1 MTTSLPAPV
10 DLGDL
15 LEPFARRGVDLG
27 LDRLKAALA
36 EGGDPQNAFAAVQV
50 AGTNGKGS
58 IATQLHAILRAAGV
72 ASACYRSPHLVSWCE
87 RLELGDAW
95 ISPDQLRADL
105 RRWQAIA
112 RQHDLT
118 PFELLTAAAFDR
130 CAAAGIDLAVL
141 EVGLGGRLDATTT
154 HPDRG
159 VVGFGSIGLDHREH
173 LGDTLAAIAA
183 EKAAVMSPGAIA
195 VSGHQ
200 DPEAA
205 EVMKAVARQV
215 GCELR
220 WVEPLPAEHRGG
232 PRLGLMGDWQRSNAA
247 VALGMARALVERGWP
262 IPEPAMAAGLAAARW
277 PGRLERRLWHGR
289 ELLLDGAHNPP
300 AAAALRQELDRLDP
314 GLPTTW
320 LLGIQRQKQAP
331 QMLESLLA
339 PADRAWLVP
348 IPDHRCWSA
357 ADLLAER
364 PQLRGR
370 LLEASDPA
378 AGLAALMAGAATGER
393 VVVAGSLHLLGCV
406 IPLLDP

>member
-1 MTTSLPAPV
+1 MAPSLPAPL

-36 EGGDPQNAFAAVQV
+36 AGGDPQNAFAAVQV

-95 ISPDQLRADL
+95 ITPEQLRADL
-105 RRWQAIA
+105 THWQAIA
-112 RQHDLT
+112 RRHDLT

-130 CAAAGIDLAVL
+130 CAAESIELAVL

-159 VVGFGSIGLDHREH
+159 VVGFGTIGLDHREH

-183 EKAAVMSPGAIA
+183 EKAAVMGPGAVA
-195 VSGHQ
+195 VSGPQ
-200 DPEAA
+200 EPEAA
-205 EVMKAVARQV
+205 RVLEAVAQRV

-220 WVEPLPAEHRGG
+220 WVEPLPAENRGG
-232 PRLGLMGDWQRSNAA
+232 PRLGLAGEWQRGNAA
-247 VALGMARALVERGWP
+247 VALGMARALVERGWA
-262 IPEPAMAAGLAAARW
+262 IPEQAMAMGLAAARW
-277 PGRLERRLWHGR
+277 PGRLERRRWRGR

-300 AAAALRQELDRLDP
+300 AAACLRRELDALN
-314 GLPTTW
+314 GHTATHW

-331 QMLESLLA
+331 EMVAALLG

-364 PQLRGR
+364 PQLVGR

-378 AGLAALMAGAATGER
+378 AGLAALMAGAGDGER
-393 VVVAGSLHLLGCV
+393 AVVAGSLHLLGCV
-406 IPLLDP
+406 IPLLDA

>member
-95 ISPDQLRADL
+95 ISPEQLRADL

-159 VVGFGSIGLDHREH
+159 VVGFGSIGLDHREPRRH
-173 LGDTLAAIAA
+173 PGGDRGR
-183 EKAAVMSPGAIA
+183 EGSGDEPG
-195 VSGHQ
+195 S
-200 DPEAA
+200 
-205 EVMKAVARQV
+205 
-215 GCELR
+215 
-220 WVEPLPAEHRGG
+220 HRGERAPG
-232 PRLGLMGDWQRSNAA
+232 SGGGRGDEGRSPTGGL
-247 VALGMARALVERGWP
+247 
-262 IPEPAMAAGLAAARW
+262 
-277 PGRLERRLWHGR
+277 
-289 ELLLDGAHNPP
+289 
-300 AAAALRQELDRLDP
+300 
-314 GLPTTW
+314 
-320 LLGIQRQKQAP
+320 
-331 QMLESLLA
+331 
-339 PADRAWLVP
+339 
-348 IPDHRCWSA
+348 
-357 ADLLAER
+357 
-364 PQLRGR
+364 
-370 LLEASDPA
+370 
-378 AGLAALMAGAATGER
+378 
-393 VVVAGSLHLLGCV
+393 
-406 IPLLDP
+406 